1 MSNSNLP
8 RKILDLNKAAAD
20 QAMANTTTALKV
32 VGKGVKTVVD
42 ASRTA
47 GKIVVG
53 QSRSAVERTVA
64 AGTKGAKEVAGQVRA
79 QGDRVGKSANRATNQ
94 VVDTATRAVSDMPSS
109 GTPYEH
115 WTKAQLVERAQE
127 MDVPG
132 RATMN
137 KAELIDALRD

>member
-1 MSNSNLP
+1 MTNSNLP

-20 QAMANTTTALKV
+20 QAIANTATALKV

-47 GKIVVG
+47 GKTVVG
-53 QSRSAVERTVA
+53 QSRSAVERTIA
-64 AGTKGAKEVAGQVRA
+64 TGRKGAKEVSGQIRA
-79 QGDRVGKSANRATNQ
+79 QGDQVSRAASRATND

-109 GTPYEH
+109 GTPYEQ
-115 WTKAQLVERAQE
+115 WTKAQLLERAQE
-127 MDVPG
+127 MDVHG

-137 KAELIDALRD
+137 KTELINALRD

>member
-20 QAMANTTTALKV
+20 QAMANTATALKV

-64 AGTKGAKEVAGQVRA
+64 AGTKGAKEVSGQIRA
-79 QGDRVGKSANRATNQ
+79 QGDQVGRTASRATNQ
-94 VVDTATRAVSDMPSS
+94 VVDTATRAVSDMPSA
-109 GTPYEH
+109 GTPYEQ
-115 WTKAQLVERAQE
+115 WTKTQLMERAQE
-127 MDVPG
+127 MGVHG
-132 RATMN
+132 RATMS
-137 KAELIDALRD
+137 KTELINALRD